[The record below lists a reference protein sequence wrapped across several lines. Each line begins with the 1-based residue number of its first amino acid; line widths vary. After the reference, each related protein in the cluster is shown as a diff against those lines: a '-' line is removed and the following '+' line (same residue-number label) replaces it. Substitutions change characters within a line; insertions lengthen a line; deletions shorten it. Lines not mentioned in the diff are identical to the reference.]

1 MEIAK
6 ILFNNNNIV
15 EDLIN
20 EWFEETQEAQDLK
33 GMLKDMEEMR

>member
-1 MEIAK
+1 MKIAK

-33 GMLKDMEEMR
+33 EMLKDMEEIR

>member
-33 GMLKDMEEMR
+33 EMLEDMEEMR